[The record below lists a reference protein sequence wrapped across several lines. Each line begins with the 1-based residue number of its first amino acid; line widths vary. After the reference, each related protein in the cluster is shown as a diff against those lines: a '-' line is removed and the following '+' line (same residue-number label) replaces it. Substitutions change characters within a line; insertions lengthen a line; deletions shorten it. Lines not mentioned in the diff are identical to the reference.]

1 MRHVMK
7 RLCKLTQVEVSLI
20 LRGMLCGGNMESR
33 EVMVGI
39 PPYSHNF
46 IKGAK
51 FLEEVAG
58 V

>member
-1 MRHVMK
+1 MK

-33 EVMVGI
+33 EMMVGI

-46 IKGAK
+46 IKGTK